1 MDEKFGMLTE
11 KNVALPL
18 LGVRVSGEITGRS
31 ARVRMAQRYRNTEKT
46 PLEVVYRFPLPEQA
60 AVCGF
65 RALVGESIFEGVVEK
80 REEAFRRY
88 DRALEEGYGAY
99 LLDEERPN
107 IFTISLGNLLAGAE
121 VVVEISW
128 LMRLDT
134 EKDRY
139 RFCLPTTIAPRYLP
153 SDTPDENGV
162 PAGEQVMP
170 PYAWQVDYGL
180 SLSLNFTGLPAVAL
194 IESPSHPV
202 KVALTKD
209 GKATVSLGCECAR
222 LDRDFILYLG
232 CEPETSSAWRE
243 TDTENAYY
251 QADICLPVEDK
262 QSSPEEHEKREFIFL
277 LDCSGSV
284 QGDSISHARR
294 ALGVCLKA
302 LEEGW
307 RFNVYR
313 FGSTFEKMFEQPV
326 EYTEKTLSDALQSLE
341 NWTADLGGTELFA
354 PLEAICAVEPD
365 SGWKR
370 EILVITDGEIGNEEQ
385 VRKLVQNRRCSGRFS
400 VLGIGA
406 AANDHLVATLSRAGQ
421 GFHGYVFPG
430 ENIERKTVEL
440 FSRLGAEMIS
450 DVKVSW
456 PGETNQ
462 PAPNEPLVFPGRP
475 TSIFCRASLDEK
487 PPASLVVSFRRGNA
501 LESITVLIKEAG
513 TVGPV
518 RLFWAR
524 EAIRDLEEGVH
535 STGSLR
541 QERQEQSLRSE
552 IIALSRQYGLMSVHT
567 SMVSV
572 EKRTDEDRAAGP
584 AQLRRVPVM
593 VTAGWHGS
601 PSFGTSQISLYDSCI
616 EESCYA
622 EKPNISF
629 KKALKKS
636 VCIKKKIVC
645 MPNKP
650 RSKPT
655 KLFPVKDNLVALL
668 AVQRMEGGFN
678 LDAKLA
684 ACFKL
689 KLNEIQAAG
698 GRLENAGGEDVF
710 FLVSTALVL
719 ALLERF
725 FADSTDVWK
734 PVTRKSHR
742 WLDRIIKRLNP
753 KIDGQPLTE
762 WAHKYVSLNTTHNP
776 GG

>member
-1 MDEKFGMLTE
+1 MDEKFGVLTE
-11 KNVALPL
+11 KNAALPL

-65 RALVGESIFEGVVEK
+65 RALVGESIFEGVVEE
-80 REEAFRRY
+80 REEAFRHY
-88 DRALEEGYGAY
+88 DKALEKGYGAY

-153 SDTPDENGV
+153 SDTPDKNGV
-162 PAGEQVMP
+162 PVSEQVMP

-180 SLSLNFTGLPAVAL
+180 SLSLNVTGLPAAAL
-194 IESPSHPV
+194 IESPSHPL
-202 KVALTKD
+202 KVALAKD
-209 GKATVSLGCECAR
+209 GETTVSLGCECER

-243 TDTENAYY
+243 TDAENAYY
-251 QADICLPVEDK
+251 QTDICLPVEDK
-262 QSSPEEHEKREFIFL
+262 QSPPEEHEKREFIFL
-277 LDCSGSV
+277 LDCSGSM

-294 ALGVCLKA
+294 ALEVCLKA

-313 FGSTFEKMFEQPV
+313 FGSTFEKMFDQPV
-326 EYTEKTLSDALQSLE
+326 EYTEKALSDALQSLE

-456 PGETNQ
+456 PGENNQ
-462 PAPNEPLVFPGRP
+462 STPNEPLVFPGRP
-475 TSIFCRASLDEK
+475 TSIFCRAPLDEK
-487 PPASLVVSFRRGNA
+487 PPASLVVSFRRGDA
-501 LESITVLIKEAG
+501 LESITVPIKEAG
-513 TVGPV
+513 TDGPI

-552 IIALSRQYGLMSVHT
+552 IIALSRQYGLMSAHT

-572 EKRTDEDRAAGP
+572 EKRADEDRAAGP
-584 AQLRRVPVM
+584 AQLRRVPVL
-593 VTAGWHGS
+593 VAAGWHGF
-601 PSFGTSQISLYDSCI
+601 PSFGMREPSYEHCF
-616 EESCYA
+616 ESA
-622 EKPNISF
+622 VSARMRKPVCKLAT
-629 KKALKKS
+629 KKMCTTAKKIRMPIVKKS
-636 VCIKKKIVC
+636 CHTLT
-645 MPNKP
+645 KP
-650 RSKPT
+650 
-655 KLFPVKDNLVALL
+655 LPVKDNLVALL

-684 ACFKL
+684 ARFKL
-689 KLNEIQAAG
+689 KFNEIQAAG
-698 GRLENAGGEDVF
+698 GRLENAGEEDVF

-719 ALLERF
+719 AFLERF
-725 FADSTDVWK
+725 FADSADVWK
-734 PVTRKSHR
+734 PVTRKSRR
-742 WLDRIIKRLNP
+742 WLDHIIKRLNP
-753 KIDGQPLTE
+753 KIDGQPLME
-762 WAHKYVSLNTTHNP
+762 WAHKYVSSNATHNP
-776 GG
+776 GR